1 MSEVLVKLFTLIKI
15 LEMKIDKYQGR
26 VDNLISIA
34 DKTIEAKDA
43 KNEDFDYNVYTGYLN
58 ELWTGGASFLEKVFG
73 KEHVIYKGFESCF
86 NARESPHQAR
96 GALKAAK
103 AEIDG
108 GWLFDL
114 RGIVS
119 AEIFNDFFEMAA
131 HLLSEGYKDAAAVM
145 IGSTLEE
152 HLRQLCT
159 KQGIPLETSN
169 PNKPGVTTPKKAEV
183 MNADLVKAQLYNLL
197 DQKQVTAWLGLRNS
211 AAHGK
216 YADYTKE
223 QVDAMQ
229 YGVMN
234 FITRTV

>member
-1 MSEVLVKLFTLIKI
+1 
-15 LEMKIDKYQGR
+15 MKITKYQSR
-26 VDNLISIA
+26 INDLISIA
-34 DKTIEAKDA
+34 NKTITARDRKDD
-43 KNEDFDYNVYTGYLN
+43 KYDYDVYVGYLN

-73 KEHVIYKGFESCF
+73 KEHVIYKSFESCF
-86 NARESPHQAR
+86 NARESPHQAK
-96 GALKAAK
+96 GALNAAK

-131 HLLSEGYKDAAAVM
+131 HLLSEGYKDPAAVM

-159 KQGIPLETSN
+159 KHNIPLETSN
-169 PNKPGVTTPKKAEV
+169 PNKPSVTTPKKAEV
-183 MNADLVKAQLYNLL
+183 MNADLVKAQVYNLL

-223 QVDAMQ
+223 QVDAMH

-234 FITRTV
+234 FITRTT